1 MDREDIL
8 WKAEKLVRQGR
19 LNLAI
24 TEYKRVVDEYPEDW
38 ATANTLGDLYLRAQQ
53 IDMAVEQYSRIADH
67 LAQEGFLPKANA
79 LYKKTLKIKP
89 GYEHAMLQAADIA
102 TRQGLLA
109 EARQYFS
116 QLAATRRAAG
126 NLAGA
131 AEALMRISALD
142 PDDLAARLTATR
154 AAAEAGQREIAA
166 AEFLNVADELDARGR
181 TSDAIQVLEEA
192 CRAAPENRSIGARL
206 IRACAESGDAQRAR
220 TYATTVDD
228 FRELARIFDARGD
241 TGAMLECLHDVV
253 RLDSTDAEAA
263 ALLVRD
269 YVARG
274 HLTTAHQYLALAR
287 ETSDPDLLLVIGE
300 VHARLGETEAAREV
314 MTRLLARAPHAV
326 SSVVDL
332 GVRLAEALPEAGLAC
347 VEAAA
352 GIHVLRGEFKA
363 AAAGYERLLESQ
375 PSNLTALMCLVELC
389 MEGGLDGDLVSSQS
403 RLVDAYLAHDRALEA
418 RAVAEDLAIRT
429 RDPVQIERFR
439 RALEASGESDP
450 DAVVAERL
458 GIALADDTPEPLAP
472 VDAPIEAPPAQAA
485 TPATLDAG
493 ASFTPPGE
501 AVDTS
506 EAAGPGR
513 TGADPFRLGPIAIDL
528 GDILGESLENEPAG
542 SPANSPNVEGEL
554 TEKPKKARSK
564 REPAAPGAGAPAGAG
579 PAGDRGSRPEEFF
592 SDFHDEVARQTDA
605 ELAEQHYKVGVTYRD
620 MGMVPEAIAELELAV
635 RSPRLRFD
643 AAALLGRLNLQRGDV
658 AAAIEWFER
667 AAEAPAPSAD
677 AARGLLYELGDALE
691 ISGESARALAV
702 FMELLADAGDYRDV
716 SRRVE
721 RLSRV
726 QTGG

>member
-53 IDMAVEQYSRIADH
+53 IDKAVEQYSRIADH

-102 TRQGLLA
+102 MRQGLLA

-116 QLAATRRAAG
+116 QLAATRRASG

-142 PDDLAARLTATR
+142 PDDLDARLTATR

-181 TSDAIQVLEEA
+181 TGEAIEVLEEA
-192 CRAAPENRSIGARL
+192 GRTAPENRSIGARL

-220 TYATTVDD
+220 KHAMTVDD

-241 TGAMLECLHDVV
+241 TSAMLECLHDVV
-253 RLDSTDAEAA
+253 RLDSTDADAA

-269 YVARG
+269 YVTRG
-274 HLTTAHQYLALAR
+274 HLTTAHQYLPLAR
-287 ETSDPDLLLVIGE
+287 ETSDPDLLLVVGE
-300 VHARLGETEAAREV
+300 VHARLGETDAAREV

-363 AAAGYERLLESQ
+363 AAEGYERLLDSQ

-418 RAVAEDLAIRT
+418 RAVAEDLAVRT
-429 RDPVQIERFR
+429 RDPLQIERFR
-439 RALEASGESDP
+439 RALEATGEPDP
-450 DAVVAERL
+450 DAIVAERL
-458 GIALADDTPEPLAP
+458 GITIADETPDPQAQ
-472 VDAPIEAPPAQAA
+472 VHAPIETPPAPASA
-485 TPATLDAG
+485 SATLDAG
-493 ASFTPPGE
+493 ASAAPPRQD
-501 AVDTS
+501 VDRP
-506 EAAGPGR
+506 EPAAPGGV
-513 TGADPFRLGPIAIDL
+513 GADPFRLGPIAIDL
-528 GDILGESLENEPAG
+528 GDILGESVENEPAAP
-542 SPANSPNVEGEL
+542 PANSPHVEGEL

-564 REPAAPGAGAPAGAG
+564 SEPAAPAAGAPARTA
-579 PAGDRGSRPEEFF
+579 PAGEGGSRPEEFF
-592 SDFHDEVARQTDA
+592 SDFHEEVARQTDA

-635 RSPRLRFD
+635 RSPRFRFD
-643 AAALLGRLNLQRGDV
+643 AAALLGRLNLQRGEV